1 MLAGHRLCTVDRNA
15 RAGAWTLRPPS
26 CARMPVPGP
35 AIAMPAQGL
44 GRCDSRANARSLL
57 GDTIAMPAQ
66 GLGRCDYRSRLL
78 RTRAVRIAMPAQG
91 LGRCDT
97 RIYEK
102 GGHVPD
108 HRNARAGAWTLR
120 QPDVRIRA
128 PRIVASQCPRR
139 GLDAATRPHAHRRPS
154 SRHRNARA
162 GAWTLRLRKSHRGSQ
177 EGPRRYRNAR
187 AGAWTL
193 RQHVPEDGKPA
204 VGGIAMPAQGLGRCD
219 LRKTMRTL
227 PPGCYR
233 NARAGAWT
241 LRPMG
246 VHARDPELPGIAKMR
261 QPALSSKL
269 EMTGS
274 PHNPLLSLPLASLS
288 SHPPSS
294 CQP

>member
-1 MLAGHRLCTVDRNA
+1 MTG
-15 RAGAWTLRPPS
+15 
-26 CARMPVPGP
+26 
-35 AIAMPAQGL
+35 
-44 GRCDSRANARSLL
+44 
-57 GDTIAMPAQ
+57 
-66 GLGRCDYRSRLL
+66 
-78 RTRAVRIAMPAQG
+78 
-91 LGRCDT
+91 
-97 RIYEK
+97 
-102 GGHVPD
+102 
-108 HRNARAGAWTLR
+108 
-120 QPDVRIRA
+120 
-128 PRIVASQCPRR
+128 
-139 GLDAATRPHAHRRPS
+139 
-154 SRHRNARA
+154 
-162 GAWTLRLRKSHRGSQ
+162 
-177 EGPRRYRNAR
+177 YRNAR

-233 NARAGAWT
+233 NARAGALTLRQMPRHLVAQRHDDIAMPAQGLGRCDRAYACPCTPSSKSQCPRRGLDAATINPAGNGTVLSQIAMPAQGLGRCDTPRRMASVAGTMIAMPAQGLGRCDVSRGTQRLGEVDYRNARAGAWTLRHRPSRPSASSRPDRNARAGAWT

-274 PHNPLLSLPLASLS
+274 PHNPLLSLPLASLP
-288 SHPPSS
+288 SHPQSS